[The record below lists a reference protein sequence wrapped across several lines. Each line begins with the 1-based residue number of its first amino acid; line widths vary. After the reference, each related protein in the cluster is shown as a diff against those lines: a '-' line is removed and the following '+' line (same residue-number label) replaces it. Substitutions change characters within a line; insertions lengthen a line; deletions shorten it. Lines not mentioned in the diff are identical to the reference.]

1 MIWDSWT
8 VTNVYALKCPKCPM
22 IRLKFVIKKSKATP
36 KKYGV
41 ASYTKMLK
49 LFGNLPCR
57 RLLER
62 MKSYGSCTK
71 GKKKRCHWIGYP
83 L

>member
-36 KKYGV
+36 KKIWC
-41 ASYTKMLK
+41 SK
-49 LFGNLPCR
+49 LYQNAW
-57 RLLER
+57 LLETCPA
-62 MKSYGSCTK
+62 GSFCFKECDVNGT
-71 GKKKRCHWIGYP
+71 R
-83 L
+83 

>member
-41 ASYTKMLK
+41 ASYTISAKWK
-49 LFGNLPCR
+49 LALAG
-57 RLLER
+57 
-62 MKSYGSCTK
+62 G
-71 GKKKRCHWIGYP
+71 
-83 L
+83 